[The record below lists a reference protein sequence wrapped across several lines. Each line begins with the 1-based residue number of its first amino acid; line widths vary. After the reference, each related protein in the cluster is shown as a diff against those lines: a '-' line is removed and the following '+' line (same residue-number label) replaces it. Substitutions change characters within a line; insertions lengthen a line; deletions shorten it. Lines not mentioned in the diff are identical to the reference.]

1 MLFKDEKMKAL
12 NKSSI
17 GKISGITISL
27 IIIITSFIILKQT
40 GIVKAQNEI
49 TGYETADVSSNLT
62 DIANETSQESL
73 ILNESSENLDIILE
87 YPQKI
92 TRGESLTARASVTNS
107 GSSSVKNVVMMW
119 KLTNGFEVVS
129 GNLEERCGDL
139 EVKNTCISEVELK
152 TNLSTTL
159 GINDIKIV
167 VNYE

>member
-1 MLFKDEKMKAL
+1 MLLEDESM

-49 TGYETADVSSNLT
+49 TGYEIAESNLT
-62 DIANETSQESL
+62 ESINETLE
-73 ILNESSENLDIILE
+73 IENETFLDISLD

-92 TRGESLTARASVTNS
+92 TRGESITAKASVTNT
-107 GSSSVKNVVMMW
+107 GSSSVKNVVMML
-119 KLTNGFEVVS
+119 KLANGFEVVS

-139 EVKNTCISEVELK
+139 EVKNTCISEVIIK
-152 TNLSTTL
+152 TDNTTSL
-159 GINDIKIV
+159 GLGNIKIV